1 MIIYTKS
8 IQRLSCAVV
17 LLILPGLVQSLE
29 VGFEISNVAA
39 ASDNVDQDNQGLE
52 ADGAVNTS
60 TLTVFGNHNS
70 TRLSSGFLGEL
81 GGQRRFQS
89 GFDDEASSITRFFG
103 SIDLQLTRQV
113 SWYFGAVLG
122 GSLTDNAVAV
132 TNETEL
138 LSNRRSVFL
147 TGPQLDLQF
156 SSVQRLEGHFFTI
169 VNSDDDGS
177 DLPDFFELELDY
189 THEIGRG
196 ITWGARL
203 DNIRA
208 ENSATE
214 PDFNRLTFGLTASR
228 TRNLNTWEAL
238 LGATQFDSD
247 EDDAFETTGAIG
259 QLRYTRRFSAI
270 NELFI
275 EASRSIVDDTLSE
288 TNSLLTTGDAR
299 IAETPGVF
307 NDTVLRIGQSY
318 GSTITAFAW
327 DVGIGD
333 ADFEGIV
340 DGTGFTTDDAEL
352 QDQRRTFANLN
363 FTRSLTPKF
372 SLGFTFNYQFEE
384 FLNLPDDSE
393 SVLAAAT
400 LSYFFGDFRLNLTY
414 QRELMDA
421 LDTMDGASE
430 ITDVDENQILIG
442 LIFSPP
448 TRAQRDEIVR
458 LRSLL

>member
-1 MIIYTKS
+1 M
-8 IQRLSCAVV
+8 
-17 LLILPGLVQSLE
+17 
-29 VGFEISNVAA
+29 
-39 ASDNVDQDNQGLE
+39 
-52 ADGAVNTS
+52 
-60 TLTVFGNHNS
+60 
-70 TRLSSGFLGEL
+70 
-81 GGQRRFQS
+81 
-89 GFDDEASSITRFFG
+89 
-103 SIDLQLTRQV
+103 
-113 SWYFGAVLG
+113 
-122 GSLTDNAVAV
+122 
-132 TNETEL
+132 
-138 LSNRRSVFL
+138 
-147 TGPQLDLQF
+147 
-156 SSVQRLEGHFFTI
+156 
-169 VNSDDDGS
+169 
-177 DLPDFFELELDY
+177 
-189 THEIGRG
+189 
-196 ITWGARL
+196 
-203 DNIRA
+203 
-208 ENSATE
+208 
-214 PDFNRLTFGLTASR
+214 
-228 TRNLNTWEAL
+228 
-238 LGATQFDSD
+238 
-247 EDDAFETTGAIG
+247 
-259 QLRYTRRFSAI
+259 
-270 NELFI
+270 
-275 EASRSIVDDTLSE
+275 
-288 TNSLLTTGDAR
+288 
-299 IAETPGVF
+299 
-307 NDTVLRIGQSY
+307 LRIGQSY